1 MYKGMLVCGLAFL
14 VLVCTL
20 GCVRRVIRIRTEP
33 EGAMVEMDG
42 TLLQTERTVIDR
54 EGKVLELTEPQPLTT
69 PIDLPFDW
77 YGTHE
82 FVARHEGYKRARKV
96 VKVRPPWYEFFPLD
110 FMFDNLWPWTLHD
123 IHTVQIELEKER
135 PLGEAGEAEK
145 TAAKE
150 GVRKRGD
157 EFRKLAREKVPPPKP
172 KPKPAAPPAE

>member
-42 TLLQTERTVIDR
+42 TLLQTERTVVDR

-77 YGTHE
+77 PETPSQVKASSTAE
-82 FVARHEGYKRARKV
+82 PPIATLLKRRPWLLPKLLSRK
-96 VKVRPPWYEFFPLD
+96 PP
-110 FMFDNLWPWTLHD
+110 N
-123 IHTVQIELEKER
+123 
-135 PLGEAGEAEK
+135 
-145 TAAKE
+145 
-150 GVRKRGD
+150 
-157 EFRKLAREKVPPPKP
+157 
-172 KPKPAAPPAE
+172 